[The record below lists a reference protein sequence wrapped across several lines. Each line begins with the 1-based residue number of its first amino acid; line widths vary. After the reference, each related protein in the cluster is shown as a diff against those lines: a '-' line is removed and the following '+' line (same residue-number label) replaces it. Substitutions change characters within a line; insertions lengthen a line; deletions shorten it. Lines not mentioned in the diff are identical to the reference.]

1 MGSHPVQEDKDNLQ
15 EGEDLGISLED
26 QLKLHNLRIKSN
38 HIQKQKEVLVAKRQ
52 RSNMQIRIRQLIMEE
67 EERARALEQKI
78 AEMQHEVP
86 LHQQPFEAAYNQNNL
101 CFQRP
106 TPMQITFQGL
116 NYLDQQSPLSAQL

>member
-1 MGSHPVQEDKDNLQ
+1 
-15 EGEDLGISLED
+15 
-26 QLKLHNLRIKSN
+26 
-38 HIQKQKEVLVAKRQ
+38 
-52 RSNMQIRIRQLIMEE
+52 MEE